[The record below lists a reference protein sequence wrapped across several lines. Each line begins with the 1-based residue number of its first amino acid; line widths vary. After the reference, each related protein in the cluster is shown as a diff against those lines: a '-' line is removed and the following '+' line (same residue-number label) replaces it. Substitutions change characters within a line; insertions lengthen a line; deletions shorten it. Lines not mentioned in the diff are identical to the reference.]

1 MDLPPPPS
9 PGPLP
14 FRDPQDSLAG
24 LETEATARILAS
36 TNDVTIVIDREGVIR
51 DIAVG
56 STELG
61 DDPFANWI
69 DRPFIDTVSPESRHK
84 VQEMLQDVAS
94 RGTPRWRQVNHPA
107 TRGQVPVRYLAM
119 EAGSDGRVIAVGRE
133 MRAALQVQQRLIQLQ
148 QSMERDYVRLRETE
162 QRYRLL
168 FDQSNEAV
176 LIVDGQSRRITEA
189 NPAAI
194 GLLGPSL
201 SGTGGGSTLGGQA
214 LPPLF
219 AADDRDALLQ
229 HLGALL
235 SGVQAGTARIF
246 HLADGRPVSLAAT
259 LFRQQRT
266 TLLLVRL
273 LSDTPVEQ
281 PRQETPLEV
290 VLDRIPDAFVL
301 VDKGGAMRA
310 VNSAFL
316 DLTGLPRT
324 DQVIGEA
331 FSRFLARPDIDY
343 DLMIGQLRTDGML
356 RNFETRLR
364 TRHGELEDVEISAVS
379 VERDGETHT
388 GFVIRSIARRLGRAD
403 EDSADT
409 PRSVEQLT
417 ELVGRVALKDIVR
430 ESTDLIERLCIEAAL
445 RYTSNNRAS
454 AAEIL
459 GLSRQSLYS
468 KLHRHG
474 LAAPGADHD
483 D

>member
-14 FRDPQDSLAG
+14 FRDPQESLAG
-24 LETEATARILAS
+24 LGADSTARILAAA
-36 TNDVTIVIDREGVIR
+36 NDVTIVIDRDGVIR

-61 DDPFANWI
+61 EDPFAGWI
-69 DRPFIDTVSPESRHK
+69 DRPFIDTVSPESRTK

-94 RGTPRWRQVNHPA
+94 RGAPRWRQVNHPA
-107 TRGQVPVRYLAM
+107 DKGQVPVRYLAL
-119 EAGSDGRVIAVGRE
+119 EAGEDGRVIAVGRE

-168 FDQSNEAV
+168 FDQSSEAV
-176 LIVDGQSRRITEA
+176 LIVDGQTRRIIEA
-189 NPAAI
+189 NPAAQSLLAPLLAGSGGAGAV
-194 GLLGPSL
+194 GLAFP
-201 SGTGGGSTLGGQA
+201 A
-214 LPPLF
+214 LV
-219 AADDRDALLQ
+219 DSDERDSLLQ
-229 HLGALL
+229 HMGAVL
-235 SGVQAGTARIF
+235 SGAAPGSPRAF
-246 HLADGRPVSLAAT
+246 HLADGRPVAMAAT

-266 TLLLVRL
+266 TLLLIRL
-273 LSDTPVEQ
+273 QAAAAVEPAQ
-281 PRQETPLEV
+281 PNLPLEA
-290 VLDRIPDAFVL
+290 VLERIPDAFVL
-301 VDKGGAMRA
+301 VDRTGAIRA
-310 VNSAFL
+310 VNAAFL
-316 DLTGLPRT
+316 DLTGLPRAE
-324 DQVIGEA
+324 QAVGEPFA
-331 FSRFLARPDIDY
+331 RFLARPDIDF
-343 DLMIGQLRTDGML
+343 DLMLGQLRTDGLL

-364 TRHGELEDVEISAVS
+364 TRHGELEDVELSAVS
-379 VERDGETHT
+379 VERDGQLHH
-388 GFVIRSIARRLGRAD
+388 GFAIRSIARRLGRPDDDGVAM
-403 EDSADT
+403 

-417 ELVGRVALKDIVR
+417 ELVGRISLKDIVR

-474 LAAPGADHD
+474 MATPGADAD

>member
-14 FRDPQDSLAG
+14 FRDPQESLAG
-24 LETEATARILAS
+24 LETDSTARVLAAA
-36 TNDVTIVIDREGVIR
+36 NDVTIVIDRHGVIR

-56 STELG
+56 SAELG
-61 DDPFANWI
+61 EDPFAGWI
-69 DRPFIDTVSPESRHK
+69 DRPFIDTVSPESRTK

-107 TRGQVPVRYLAM
+107 PKGQVPVRYLAL
-119 EAGSDGRVIAVGRE
+119 EAGGDGRVIAVGRE

-168 FDQSNEAV
+168 FDQTGEAV
-176 LIVDGQSRRITEA
+176 LIIDGQTRRIAEA
-189 NPAAI
+189 NPAAHS
-194 GLLGPSL
+194 LLGPA
-201 SGTGGGSTLGGQA
+201 LGGNGPSA
-214 LPPLF
+214 LVGQPLPAFF
-219 AADDRDALLQ
+219 AGEGRDDLLQ
-229 HLGALL
+229 HMGAVL
-235 SGVQAGTARIF
+235 SGATPGGPRGFV
-246 HLADGRPVSLAAT
+246 LADGRQVSLATT

-266 TLLLVRL
+266 NLLLMRL
-273 LSDTPVEQ
+273 HAPDAAASDKLEM
-281 PRQETPLEV
+281 PLEA
-290 VLDRIPDAFVL
+290 VLERIPDAFVL
-301 VDKGGAMRA
+301 VDRSGTIRA
-310 VNSAFL
+310 VNAAFL
-316 DLTGLPRT
+316 DLTGVPRAE
-324 DQVIGEA
+324 QAQGEPLA
-331 FSRFLARPDIDY
+331 RFFARPDIDF
-343 DLMIGQLRTDGML
+343 DLMLGQLRADGVL

-364 TRHGELEDVEISAVS
+364 SRHGELEDVEVSAVS
-379 VERDGETHT
+379 VEHGGEQHH
-388 GFVIRSIARRLGRAD
+388 GFAIRSIARRLGRPE
-403 EDSADT
+403 EDNAAV

-474 LAAPGADHD
+474 LAAPGVDQD